1 MALLANLTG
10 PEANCR
16 PVPQCSASA
25 TTPTE
30 PGRPFAG
37 NPPPPGLHCEDGAVK
52 TVTATVPSPTYDI
65 LSFRRTFALLMVL
78 VALPSAGL
86 TGLGVVAILNE
97 RAAVEQRLGAVWR
110 SRLELLA
117 VQLRQTLE
125 ASTVSAGAD
134 GGLDVRA
141 PSGRKLS
148 EEDFQLQGDVVQAA
162 NGDLAAALTPLRSQ
176 LAFLPNRPSFLSV
189 TGPERPFLI
198 IAERTASGVVGAR
211 LDEGQLGV
219 LLDDAGRELLGRDE
233 AVHFELVPI
242 KRDVPPPGLVGRL
255 ISGVATARTALTPT
269 PVASRPLSPPFQEFQ
284 IQVVPESGDPVAA
297 ASMRNRLVYGLLLG
311 IFYVTF
317 VVGVVYTARALY
329 LHAQLSRLK
338 TDFVSLVS
346 HELRTPLTSIR
357 MFIDTLAL
365 GRVKD
370 EGQTQEVLGLLKR
383 ETERLSAMI
392 EAVLDWSRLES
403 GRQRFKRERLDVRQ
417 VVEASLEAFRAQR
430 LEATV
435 ALSTELPEDL
445 PAIEG
450 DREALAGAL
459 LNLLHN
465 AYKYSG
471 VDKRIALRAHGE
483 KNGVAIEVEDH
494 GVGIPKRD
502 RKRVFDRFYRVDNLL
517 TRDTEGSGL
526 GLSISRRIVEAHGG
540 SLTLVSELGHG
551 STFTLHL
558 PTARA

>member
-1 MALLANLTG
+1 MHWGDG
-10 PEANCR
+10 PVKTRSE
-16 PVPQCSASA
+16 PSVPQ
-25 TTPTE
+25 
-30 PGRPFAG
+30 
-37 NPPPPGLHCEDGAVK
+37 
-52 TVTATVPSPTYDI
+52 PTYDL

-117 VQLRQTLE
+117 GGLRQTLE
-125 ASTVSAGAD
+125 ACTVNAGPD
-134 GGLDVRA
+134 GTLEVRT
-141 PSGRKLS
+141 PSGRLLTD
-148 EEDFQLQGDVVQAA
+148 EGFRLEGDTVHAT

-176 LAFLPNRPSFLSV
+176 LAFLPSRPSFLSV
-189 TGPERPFLI
+189 TGPDRPFLI
-198 IAERTASGVVGAR
+198 AAERTASGVVGAR
-211 LDEGQLGV
+211 LDDSQLDA
-219 LLDDAGRELLGRDE
+219 LLDEKGRDLLGKDE
-233 AVHFELVPI
+233 KVHFALVPI
-242 KRDVPPPGLVGRL
+242 KRDAPPPGLVGRL
-255 ISGVATARTALTPT
+255 ISGVTTARTALAPT

-284 IQVVPESGDPVAA
+284 IQVVPESGDPVAS
-297 ASMRNRLVYGLLLG
+297 ASTRNRLVYGLLLG
-311 IFYVTF
+311 IFYLTF

-329 LHAQLSRLK
+329 LHARLSRLK

-370 EGQTQEVLGLLKR
+370 ERQIGEVLGLLKR

-403 GRQRFKRERLDVRQ
+403 GRHAFKKERLDVRQ
-417 VVEASLEAFRAQR
+417 VVNSSLEAFRAQR
-430 LEATV
+430 LEASV
-435 ALSTELPEDL
+435 ALSTDVPEGL

-471 VDKRIALRAHGE
+471 TDKRIALRAHGD
-483 KNGVAIEVEDH
+483 KKGVAIEVEDH
-494 GVGIPKRD
+494 GLGIPKRD

-540 SLTLVSELGHG
+540 SLTLVSELGRG

-558 PTARA
+558 PSARP

>member
-1 MALLANLTG
+1 MHRRDG
-10 PEANCR
+10 P
-16 PVPQCSASA
+16 
-25 TTPTE
+25 
-30 PGRPFAG
+30 
-37 NPPPPGLHCEDGAVK
+37 VK
-52 TVTATVPSPTYDI
+52 TRANPVPSPTYDL

-117 VQLRQTLE
+117 LRFRQTLE
-125 ASTVSAGAD
+125 ASTFSTLPDGA
-134 GGLDVRA
+134 LDVRA
-141 PSGRKLS
+141 PSGQSLT
-148 EEDFQLQGDVVQAA
+148 EDAFQLRGDTVQAA
-162 NGDLAAALTPLRSQ
+162 NGDLAAALTPYRSQ

-198 IAERTASGVVGAR
+198 VAERTASGVIGAR
-211 LDEGQLGV
+211 LDEGQLNV
-219 LLDDAGRELLGRDE
+219 LLDQAGRDLLGKDE
-233 AVHFELVPI
+233 AVHFALGPL
-242 KRDVPPPGLVGRL
+242 KREAPPPGLVGRL
-255 ISGVATARTALTPT
+255 ISGVATARTALAPT
-269 PVASRPLSPPFQEFQ
+269 AVASRPLSPPFQEFQ

-297 ASMRNRLVYGLLLG
+297 ASTRNRLVYGLLLG
-311 IFYVTF
+311 IFYITF

-329 LHAQLSRLK
+329 LHARLSRLK

-370 EGQTQEVLGLLKR
+370 ERQIQEVLGLLKR

-403 GRQRFKRERLDVRQ
+403 GRHGFKKERLDVRQ
-417 VVEASLEAFRAQR
+417 VVDASLEAFRAQR

-435 ALSTELPEDL
+435 ALSADVPEDL

-471 VDKRIALRAHGE
+471 SDKRIALRAHGE

-540 SLTLVSELGHG
+540 TLTLVSELGRG

-558 PTARA
+558 PMARA

>member
-1 MALLANLTG
+1 
-10 PEANCR
+10 
-16 PVPQCSASA
+16 
-25 TTPTE
+25 
-30 PGRPFAG
+30 
-37 NPPPPGLHCEDGAVK
+37 VK
-52 TVTATVPSPTYDI
+52 TVGSPPVPSPIYDL

-117 VQLRQTLE
+117 GRLRQALDACTVTTGPGGALE
-125 ASTVSAGAD
+125 VRTPTGQRLTTD
-134 GGLDVRA
+134 G
-141 PSGRKLS
+141 
-148 EEDFQLQGDVVQAA
+148 FQLEGDSVHAA
-162 NGDLAAALTPLRSQ
+162 NGELAAALTPYRSQ
-176 LAFLPNRPSFLSV
+176 LAFLPSRPSYLSV
-189 TGPERPFLI
+189 AGPEHPFLI
-198 IAERTASGVVGAR
+198 VAERTASGVVGAQ
-211 LDEGQLGV
+211 LDEAKLAG
-219 LLDDAGRELLGRDE
+219 LLDDEGRTLLSKDE
-233 AVHFELVPI
+233 PVHFALVPI
-242 KRDVPPPGLVGRL
+242 KREAPPPGLVGRL
-255 ISGVATARTALTPT
+255 ISGVATARTALAPT

-297 ASMRNRLVYGLLLG
+297 ASTRNRLVYGLLLA

-329 LHAQLSRLK
+329 LHARLSRLK

-370 EGQTQEVLGLLKR
+370 EQQTQEVLVLLKR

-403 GRQRFKRERLDVRQ
+403 GRHGFKKERLDVRQ
-417 VVEASLEAFRAQR
+417 VVNASLEAFRAQR
-430 LEATV
+430 LEATM
-435 ALSTELPEDL
+435 ALSTEVPENLP
-445 PAIEG
+445 PIEG

-471 VDKRIALRAHGE
+471 ADKRIALRAHGD
-483 KNGVAIEVEDH
+483 KRGVAISVEDH

-502 RKRVFDRFYRVDNLL
+502 RERVFERFYRVDNLL
-517 TRDTEGSGL
+517 TRATEGSGL

-540 SLTLVSELGHG
+540 SLTLVSELGRG

-558 PTARA
+558 PPARA

>member
-1 MALLANLTG
+1 
-10 PEANCR
+10 
-16 PVPQCSASA
+16 VP
-25 TTPTE
+25 TP
-30 PGRPFAG
+30 
-37 NPPPPGLHCEDGAVK
+37 
-52 TVTATVPSPTYDI
+52 SYDL

-110 SRLELLA
+110 SRLEQLA
-117 VQLRQTLE
+117 ILLRQSLE
-125 ASTVSAGAD
+125 ASTVVAGPD
-134 GGLDVRA
+134 GTIQVRT
-141 PSGRKLS
+141 PSGRSLAD
-148 EEDFQLQGDVVQAA
+148 ETFRLDGDTVRTA
-162 NGDLAAALTPLRSQ
+162 NADLAAALTPLRSQ
-176 LAFLPNRPSFLSV
+176 LAFLPSRPSLLSV
-189 TGPERPFLI
+189 TGPDHPFLI
-198 IAERTASGVVGAR
+198 VAERTTNGVVGAS
-211 LDEGQLGV
+211 LDESQLDAM
-219 LLDDAGRELLGRDE
+219 LDEAGHELLGKDE
-233 AVHFELVPI
+233 GVHFALVPT
-242 KRDVPPPGLVGRL
+242 KHEGVQPGLVGRL
-255 ISGVATARTALTPT
+255 ISGVATARTALGPA
-269 PVASRPLSPPFQEFQ
+269 PVASKPLSPPFQEFQ
-284 IQVVPESGDPVAA
+284 IQVLPQSGDPVAS
-297 ASMRNRLVYGLLLG
+297 ASMRNRLIYGLLLG

-370 EGQTQEVLGLLKR
+370 ERQTQEVLGLLKR

-403 GRQRFKRERLDVRQ
+403 GRRTLKKERLDVKQ
-417 VVEASLEAFRAQR
+417 VVEASLDAFRAQR

-435 ALSTELPEDL
+435 DLSTEVSPDL

-471 VDKRIALRAHGE
+471 ADKRIALRAHRE
-483 KNGVAIEVEDH
+483 KKGVAIEVEDH

-502 RKRVFDRFYRVDNLL
+502 RRRVFDRFYRVDNLL

-540 SLTLVSELGHG
+540 TLTLVSEIGRG

-558 PTARA
+558 PEARA

>member
-1 MALLANLTG
+1 
-10 PEANCR
+10 
-16 PVPQCSASA
+16 
-25 TTPTE
+25 
-30 PGRPFAG
+30 
-37 NPPPPGLHCEDGAVK
+37 
-52 TVTATVPSPTYDI
+52 VPSPSYNL

-117 VQLRQTLE
+117 SRLRQTLD
-125 ASTVSAGAD
+125 ASSVTVAPDGA
-134 GGLDVRA
+134 LDVRT
-141 PSGRKLS
+141 PGGRPLAD
-148 EEDFQLQGDVVQAA
+148 ETFRLEGDSVRAT
-162 NGDLAAALTPLRSQ
+162 NGDLAAALNPLRSQ

-198 IAERTASGVVGAR
+198 VAERTAGGVIGAR
-211 LDEGQLGV
+211 LDEQALDA
-219 LLDDAGRELLGRDE
+219 LLDEAGRDLVKDE
-233 AVHFELVPI
+233 SVHFELVPA
-242 KRDVPPPGLVGRL
+242 KHEGPQPGLVGRL
-255 ISGVATARTALTPT
+255 ISGVATARTALGPT

-284 IQVVPESGDPVAA
+284 IQVVPLAGDPVAA
-297 ASMRNRLVYGLLLG
+297 ASTRNRLVYGLLLG

-329 LHAQLSRLK
+329 LHARLSRLK

-357 MFIDTLAL
+357 MFIETLAL

-370 EGQTQEVLGLLKR
+370 ERQTQEVLGLLKR

-403 GRQRFKRERLDVRQ
+403 GRQSFKKERLDVKN
-417 VVEASLEAFRAQR
+417 VVDASLEAFRTQR
-430 LEATV
+430 MEAAV
-435 ALSTELPEDL
+435 ALSADIPEDL

-471 VDKRIALRAHGE
+471 ADKRIALRAHRE
-483 KNGVAIEVEDH
+483 KKGVAIEVEDH
-494 GVGIPKRD
+494 GMGISKRD
-502 RKRVFDRFYRVDNLL
+502 RKRVFDRFYRADNLL

-540 SLTLVSELGHG
+540 TLTLESEIGRG

-558 PTARA
+558 PRARA